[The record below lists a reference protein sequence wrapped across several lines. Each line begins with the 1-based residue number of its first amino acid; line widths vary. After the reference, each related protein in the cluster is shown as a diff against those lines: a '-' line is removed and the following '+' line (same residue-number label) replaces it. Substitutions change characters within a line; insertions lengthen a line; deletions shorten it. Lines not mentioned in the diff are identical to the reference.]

1 MSPNTSRPSPAS
13 LSMTFCR
20 CPLAFLPL
28 SQSQDQMDISRGLLG
43 SISSTQIDLIESRFV
58 TMRELDYWGSI
69 INPLWAA
76 QSTDVEEVWNA
87 AESSAVQ
94 SSEEPPLSLQL
105 YFTGSTPA
113 SINPLPE
120 LVDSSPEKHA
130 PDRPARKFLVDPPYF
145 PLLPVQSSIMPRL
158 LQRSGPSIY

>member
-76 QSTDVEEVWNA
+76 QSTDVEEAWDHT
-87 AESSAVQ
+87 AESSAVHPSGKLAHSPQ
-94 SSEEPPLSLQL
+94 LSFAGSSQ
-105 YFTGSTPA
+105 GSTSPILA
-113 SINPLPE
+113 
-120 LVDSSPEKHA
+120 LVDPSPGEYA
-130 PDRPARKFLVDPPYF
+130 PDPRRKYLVDPPYF
-145 PLLPVQSSIMPRL
+145 PLPPVQSSSLISP
-158 LQRSGPSIY
+158 GFAA